1 MKMLRLVLREQLP
14 LFCSVLALAGMM
26 IVAAAP
32 PPPPGARQALLHPLR
47 SPRLSPLHAARLGAQ
62 TSPRVVPV
70 AQSARRQLSD
80 EPLRHGPWPRSS
92 TSSAAA
98 ATESLG
104 RHDGKTVKRPLAS
117 AESRA
122 LGAVLSRVARA
133 RLRESRGKSPLRE
146 EGGGAGG
153 AGGAGGSLSP
163 SYRARSAQ
171 RRFTPTESRADT
183 TEPDSSS
190 GGCLDAGRWW
200 APRARWERVFQGK
213 RLECTCLGGR
223 RVHCRALRSEEPQAG
238 KGGHGGGAGSSEGD
252 ACRDT
257 ALSRWFSVGQAW
269 ERPHRGWMLLDCRCI
284 SKGNIHCSSRNR
296 CNDAA
301 TRRSYRAGERWQKRD
316 AAGVPLLCT
325 CGGNEQGQWTCVRK
339 GPGADPDQTRT
350 TLGNPKGRKQ
360 QGGGVTSD
368 EVEEGVGTESPAA
381 SPLASSGS
389 EAVPEAAAES
399 GSEGSDPG
407 RVRKVVTRDQAGGGA
422 DRRTRCRLG
431 RGVEFVS
438 GQRWTRAQGQ
448 HREICSCSAGGE
460 AKCVPLG
467 MARTRG
473 GNADGDP
480 CVFPFVFEGMAL
492 WGCTARGRT
501 DGRQWCGTTSNF
513 DRDSRYTYCVDE
525 MEMLVPSQGGN
536 SHGALCALPFSFG
549 GRVYSECTAV
559 GRDDGE
565 LWCSTTADFDGDGK
579 YGFCPMNGQCSV
591 DGVLHESGKSFFKRH
606 EEGHLM
612 NCTCHGRERGM
623 WTCDGLDQ
631 CQDSDSRDY
640 HQVGDTWA
648 KVVDGLEFRCHC
660 YGNGIGEWNCKRTTP
675 PEASVQPVQ
684 VMISESPTN
693 RHSHPVRWINPSS
706 SAASGYNLKWR
717 AKDSEARWRE
727 VDLGVKE
734 DGYVVTGL
742 DPGITYEGQLFTLR
756 PDGHRDVT
764 RFQFSTSAT
773 PPPEP
778 PEGLKVVDMTE
789 SSITIGWDRTDEQLT
804 AYRVVLLP
812 DTGRAPKEMML
823 HPGATSVMLLELVSA
838 EAYTVRLY
846 AVSGDAQSRPSS
858 LQASTH
864 GRLTAPRELRVTD
877 VEETALRAEWLPPPG
892 GPISGYRVR
901 CLPAAGGEEDE
912 GAAAGHQEEEE
923 LPAGTS
929 SHRLEGLQPGQHYV
943 ITVTAV
949 RGQEHGPPASLSVDT
964 LEPFVTPD
972 FKVDVTETTITISW
986 ASVPGLVVRVL
997 LVLSEGGADPR
1008 ELSADTGEL
1017 LLPDLTPSTEYTLTI
1032 IILLHGVQRGPPIV
1046 KLVTTSVPPPRGLE
1060 VEPHG
1065 DTGELRISWIA
1076 PEMPEEPGF
1085 WVTCVPTEP
1094 EPWLSPEQQEEATI
1108 VIRRDAPM
1116 EVAGGHGGGV
1126 EVVVAPGQSK
1136 ASCSGLQ
1143 PGVPHRVSVSTVHGR
1158 HRSDPVSTVATPVV
1172 PPPSGLR
1179 FGPVGP
1185 DTMRVSWLAPALPQP
1200 PSFYRVVS
1208 AQVDGWEQPEETR
1221 VPGQGSGTETTLTEL
1236 RPGTEYEVAV
1246 HTIVGE
1252 HESVA
1257 LMGTQRTAPD
1267 PPRELQIVAVSDSS
1281 LNLQWLPPAEAA
1293 VSGYRVRCATEE
1305 DPSATAI
1312 WDGSTDDLDD
1322 RREASREEV
1331 LPRDQTSL
1339 MLEELAPG
1347 RNYIISVYAVHG
1359 AEQSSAL
1366 TGRAS
1371 TLRPLNE
1378 DLFKFEMKDTMIVI
1392 SWPPIQGLKI
1402 KVMFAASNGR
1412 EDPRYVSSD
1421 SGLMLL
1427 PDLSPHAEYTLTI
1440 IILLHGTQRGP
1451 PIVKHVTTAAAAYA
1465 EEEENDGSGGELQP
1479 ILYEEFESELAD
1491 PSDLRFSHVGA
1502 ESMHVSW
1509 APAPPPA
1516 SPTHYVVHYSPLYSS
1531 AEPRE
1536 VVVAGDA
1543 TSVDLGGL
1551 HPGLEYRVKVHAAD
1565 GDKLSAGAS
1574 GTHKTAIDSPTQLEF
1589 LDVTDSSL
1597 TVAWQPPRAAITG
1610 YRVRYGPEGGAPGYA
1625 NERLVTGDRTQL
1637 ELHDLEPG
1645 TDYVVRV
1652 ISVDGRE
1659 ESLPLMGQTRTE
1671 GRPRQLA
1678 APRELR
1684 VTDVEETALRAEWL
1698 PPPGGPISGYRVRC
1712 LPAAG
1717 GEEDEGAAAGHREEE
1732 ELPAGTSS
1740 HRLEGLQPG
1749 QRYVITV
1756 TAVRGQEH
1764 GPPASL
1770 SVDTL
1775 AATNFL
1781 PEFRIEVNET
1791 TINISWDWWPGLEIK
1806 VLLVPSEEDG
1816 DPRELSSVSGELLL
1830 PDLTPD
1836 TEYTLTIII
1845 LLHGAQRGP
1854 PVVKHIATLPLSER
1868 EPESLAFPTVPS
1880 LYRHIT
1886 ADFIQQV
1893 NAQFVISTKKPPT
1906 AYATSLNVTFDIEAT
1921 LSSIVFRWRTVPG
1934 LSIKVRLL
1942 DKEFTS
1948 DSGELLLSDL
1958 SPGVEYTLTIVVL
1971 LHGVQ
1976 RGPPAETRV
1985 KTHSIHQ
1992 AALGEDFAK
2001 WFNSVPPTFTASMP
2015 EVQLKHDPDFKVDTT
2030 ETSITIS
2037 WNSFPGLVI
2046 KVLLVP
2052 SEGSADPLE
2061 LSSDSGELL
2070 LPELS
2075 PGVEYTL
2082 TIIILLHGVQRGTP
2096 IVKRVTTLSPLSL
2109 EVAGESPSSLTL
2121 TWYQPSAPVDHYT
2134 VTCTPLS
2141 GREEVRELLV
2151 PGSSS
2156 RATLQGLATAQEYNV
2171 SIRATYGQQQQ
2182 GGPMLSSQPVYI
2194 VHYLGVDQPSD
2205 MQILDLTESSI
2216 RVRWNPCRAPILG
2229 YLLTCTPTT
2238 HPAGNDG
2245 AVSSIEQQ
2253 HGVGEPISMD
2263 LSRGE
2268 TDVTITKLVPTVE
2281 YVISVCAR
2289 RHNQDSEP
2297 TTLTFTTKVD
2307 SPRGLEFLQ
2316 VAETWVLVQWE
2327 PPEGRVSS
2335 YRITYESSNEGTREF
2350 PHTPRVRVG
2359 PSSTLP
2365 PDVDRAWPPGS
2376 RGPSD
2381 EMGVLAALGEHS
2393 VVPVSSLKQGEM
2405 ELGSE
2410 VVTAPEGVAL
2420 ILFGGDVEEANIT
2433 GLTPGLEYT
2442 VRVYATYGQDESVPL
2457 TGCQVTAIPAP
2468 TDLQFHFVTASG
2480 LTVSWAAPVG
2490 VELTGFRVVLMPRDR
2505 KGPTLERSQSPKVTT
2520 TTINGL
2526 LAQTEYEVSV
2536 YALKNYL
2543 ASKSLQ
2549 AFQKTQASLYAPG
2562 RLRALSVT
2570 GSTVLVAWRSR
2581 AVRLSAFLLIA
2592 TPLSNEGLSAE
2603 RLLSPLLRACTITGL
2618 SPGVTY
2624 SISIYAMREG
2634 SRSQPTS
2641 ITVTTKFLGAAS
2653 PTFLR
2658 DGRSDHV
2665 GAAPGQLHT
2674 TVTWRPSG
2682 GSTEHHVTCLPIGD
2696 SSPVVKL
2703 TLPGGAEAATLRGL
2717 RPGAVYRV
2725 LVEAMGL
2732 DGRNTLLDET
2742 LSLNNTGTTEGAG
2755 EARILDG
2762 CLEGTTGT
2770 AYAPGEHWE
2779 QRAQNGLLLTCTCLG
2794 EGRGHVRCDS
2804 SKWCYDSRQSYRIGE
2819 QWSKRSHAGQKL
2831 QCTCLGNLRGEI
2843 LCEPDESV
2851 CYEGGKEFSVGQQWE
2866 KVHESS
2872 ACSCACLGGK
2882 EGWQCDCERL
2892 RAGQQPWQGP
2902 SSART
2907 AQLARQ

>member
-1 MKMLRLVLREQLP
+1 ARR
-14 LFCSVLALAGMM
+14 GRG
-26 IVAAAP
+26 AAP
-32 PPPPGARQALLHPLR
+32 LHLRGERAGPVDVRAQRSWRRPGPDPDHP
-47 SPRLSPLHAARLGAQ
+47 
-62 TSPRVVPV
+62 
-70 AQSARRQLSD
+70 
-80 EPLRHGPWPRSS
+80 
-92 TSSAAA
+92 
-98 ATESLG
+98 
-104 RHDGKTVKRPLAS
+104 
-117 AESRA
+117 
-122 LGAVLSRVARA
+122 
-133 RLRESRGKSPLRE
+133 GKS
-146 EGGGAGG
+146 
-153 AGGAGGSLSP
+153 
-163 SYRARSAQ
+163 
-171 RRFTPTESRADT
+171 
-183 TEPDSSS
+183 
-190 GGCLDAGRWW
+190 
-200 APRARWERVFQGK
+200 QG
-213 RLECTCLGGR
+213 
-223 RVHCRALRSEEPQAG
+223 PQA
-238 KGGHGGGAGSSEGD
+238 A
-252 ACRDT
+252 
-257 ALSRWFSVGQAW
+257 
-269 ERPHRGWMLLDCRCI
+269 
-284 SKGNIHCSSRNR
+284 
-296 CNDAA
+296 
-301 TRRSYRAGERWQKRD
+301 
-316 AAGVPLLCT
+316 
-325 CGGNEQGQWTCVRK
+325 
-339 GPGADPDQTRT
+339 
-350 TLGNPKGRKQ
+350 
-360 QGGGVTSD
+360 
-368 EVEEGVGTESPAA
+368 
-381 SPLASSGS
+381 
-389 EAVPEAAAES
+389 
-399 GSEGSDPG
+399 
-407 RVRKVVTRDQAGGGA
+407 
-422 DRRTRCRLG
+422 RRTRCRLG

-460 AKCVPLG
+460 ANADAG

-525 MEMLVPSQGGN
+525 HAEMLVPSQGGN

-579 YGFCPMNGQCSV
+579 YGFCPMNGESARGSTRECLLLAIGTRFDSQGGFRRCTACVPPPGQCSV

-773 PPPEP
+773 PRAYPGGSSPPWPWCGHNTNCRHDDDFLYLSIPVQGITRDGRMSHDSLLKEKADLLPPPVPCNINALPGQECHGTFAVVYVSMYPAPEP

-864 GRLTAPRELRVTD
+864 GDSRSQRRTRLPFVSVAFTMNTLFQQGKSPVRLKVTFPLRYGPQNGYSIDFVTLNIYVKQSAAGPVVVMFFSGSTIPRNTSSRLENKHGNRRLTAPRELRVTD

-1008 ELSADTGEL
+1008 ELSADSGEL

-1046 KLVTTSVPPPRGLE
+1046 KLVTTSVPPPRGIE
-1060 VEPHG
+1060 VEPRG

-1076 PEMPEEPGF
+1076 PEMPE
-1085 WVTCVPTEP
+1085 V
-1094 EPWLSPEQQEEATI
+1094 
-1108 VIRRDAPM
+1108 
-1116 EVAGGHGGGV
+1116 GGKRSASWNKQHTYGGILL
-1126 EVVVAPGQSK
+1126 K
-1136 ASCSGLQ
+1136 LC
-1143 PGVPHRVSVSTVHGR
+1143 T
-1158 HRSDPVSTVATPVV
+1158 ATP
-1172 PPPSGLR
+1172 SSLCMNR
-1179 FGPVGP
+1179 
-1185 DTMRVSWLAPALPQP
+1185 Q
-1200 PSFYRVVS
+1200 
-1208 AQVDGWEQPEETR
+1208 
-1221 VPGQGSGTETTLTEL
+1221 L

-1305 DPSATAI
+1305 DPS
-1312 WDGSTDDLDD
+1312 
-1322 RREASREEV
+1322 
-1331 LPRDQTSL
+1331 
-1339 MLEELAPG
+1339 
-1347 RNYIISVYAVHG
+1347 
-1359 AEQSSAL
+1359 
-1366 TGRAS
+1366 
-1371 TLRPLNE
+1371 
-1378 DLFKFEMKDTMIVI
+1378 
-1392 SWPPIQGLKI
+1392 
-1402 KVMFAASNGR
+1402 VMFAASNGR

-1451 PIVKHVTTAAAAYA
+1451 PIVKHVTTA
-1465 EEEENDGSGGELQP
+1465 
-1479 ILYEEFESELAD
+1479 ELAD

-1671 GRPRQLA
+1671 GRPR
-1678 APRELR
+1678 R
-1684 VTDVEETALRAEWL
+1684 
-1698 PPPGGPISGYRVRC
+1698 
-1712 LPAAG
+1712 
-1717 GEEDEGAAAGHREEE
+1717 
-1732 ELPAGTSS
+1732 
-1740 HRLEGLQPG
+1740 
-1749 QRYVITV
+1749 
-1756 TAVRGQEH
+1756 
-1764 GPPASL
+1764 
-1770 SVDTL
+1770 
-1775 AATNFL
+1775 
-1781 PEFRIEVNET
+1781 
-1791 TINISWDWWPGLEIK
+1791 
-1806 VLLVPSEEDG
+1806 
-1816 DPRELSSVSGELLL
+1816 
-1830 PDLTPD
+1830 
-1836 TEYTLTIII
+1836 
-1845 LLHGAQRGP
+1845 
-1854 PVVKHIATLPLSER
+1854 
-1868 EPESLAFPTVPS
+1868 
-1880 LYRHIT
+1880 
-1886 ADFIQQV
+1886 
-1893 NAQFVISTKKPPT
+1893 
-1906 AYATSLNVTFDIEAT
+1906 
-1921 LSSIVFRWRTVPG
+1921 
-1934 LSIKVRLL
+1934 
-1942 DKEFTS
+1942 
-1948 DSGELLLSDL
+1948 
-1958 SPGVEYTLTIVVL
+1958 
-1971 LHGVQ
+1971 
-1976 RGPPAETRV
+1976 
-1985 KTHSIHQ
+1985 
-1992 AALGEDFAK
+1992 
-2001 WFNSVPPTFTASMP
+2001 
-2015 EVQLKHDPDFKVDTT
+2015 
-2030 ETSITIS
+2030 
-2037 WNSFPGLVI
+2037 
-2046 KVLLVP
+2046 
-2052 SEGSADPLE
+2052 
-2061 LSSDSGELL
+2061 
-2070 LPELS
+2070 
-2075 PGVEYTL
+2075 
-2082 TIIILLHGVQRGTP
+2082 
-2096 IVKRVTTLSPLSL
+2096 L

-2238 HPAGNDG
+2238 HPAGPSTF
-2245 AVSSIEQQ
+2245 AI
-2253 HGVGEPISMD
+2253 PP
-2263 LSRGE
+2263 GE

-2350 PHTPRVRVG
+2350 PHTPR
-2359 PSSTLP
+2359 
-2365 PDVDRAWPPGS
+2365 
-2376 RGPSD
+2376 
-2381 EMGVLAALGEHS
+2381 
-2393 VVPVSSLKQGEM
+2393 
-2405 ELGSE
+2405 
-2410 VVTAPEGVAL
+2410 
-2420 ILFGGDVEEANIT
+2420 GDVEEANIT

-2549 AFQKTQASLYAPG
+2549 AFQKTQQSVMPPG

-2603 RLLSPLLRACTITGL
+2603 RLLSPLLRACTITGVPPLSLARSHMYTHTFNGAHSHALAHVDVCVGAQFHVHYLTTIYLLLRQPPFTLIEMYSTSRVILKHPQPGIFQTPITRL

-2641 ITVTTKFLGAAS
+2641 ITVTTSKAPSPQRRSSGNIHSKDFLTAQSSLPMKITLQDPGVREGNGVRRPSSNGATWEGGFEREEFLGAAS

-2804 SKWCYDSRQSYRIGE
+2804 SKWC
-2819 QWSKRSHAGQKL
+2819 
-2831 QCTCLGNLRGEI
+2831 
-2843 LCEPDESV
+2843 
-2851 CYEGGKEFSVGQQWE
+2851 
-2866 KVHESS
+2866 
-2872 ACSCACLGGK
+2872 
-2882 EGWQCDCERL
+2882 
-2892 RAGQQPWQGP
+2892 
-2902 SSART
+2902 
-2907 AQLARQ
+2907 